1 MSLNNTPSANRLH
14 VALFGRRNSGKSSL
28 INALT
33 GQDTA
38 LVSDIPGTTTD
49 TVSKAME
56 IQGIGPCLFI
66 DTPGFDDEGELGE
79 MRIIRT
85 LKAIEQTDIALLLC
99 EDEAHEEEKKW
110 MKQLEEKNIPV
121 ILLLNKA
128 DIRKDIA
135 STLLRIEK
143 DCGQKP
149 LVISA
154 KERTGI
160 KKIHQAILEK
170 LPADFG
176 QQTITGNL
184 VKEGDLV
191 LLVMPQDIQAPKGR
205 LILPQVQTMRELLD
219 KKCLV
224 MSCTTDQIAS
234 TLQALSRPPK
244 LIITDSQVFHT
255 VYEQKPADSLLTSFS
270 VLMAGYKGDI
280 HYYIED
286 LPHFI
291 VPWHYHPAIEIMYI
305 TRGIGTRFV
314 GDCIEQY
321 EEGDVCMIG
330 PNLPH
335 EWRNDDAY
343 FDKESGLRATCICL
357 FFKREIFDPNFIRLP
372 EMNNI
377 RDLIERSRRGLK
389 FTGNSKLEITR
400 FIRSSVNDVGVRKVT
415 NLLTLLELM
424 ATSTEYELLASV
436 GFTNSVNSEDFER
449 FNKVYKFLVKNF
461 ATSIRLE
468 EVSTL
473 VGLTPT
479 AFCRYFKERTKKT
492 FVEYLNE
499 MRIGYSKKLLLENKM
514 KISTISGEVGFP
526 NLSNFISQFKKVTG
540 MSPSQFQKQFGVK
553 AKQAI

>member
-1 MSLNNTPSANRLH
+1 M
-14 VALFGRRNSGKSSL
+14 
-28 INALT
+28 
-33 GQDTA
+33 
-38 LVSDIPGTTTD
+38 
-49 TVSKAME
+49 
-56 IQGIGPCLFI
+56 
-66 DTPGFDDEGELGE
+66 
-79 MRIIRT
+79 
-85 LKAIEQTDIALLLC
+85 
-99 EDEAHEEEKKW
+99 
-110 MKQLEEKNIPV
+110 
-121 ILLLNKA
+121 
-128 DIRKDIA
+128 
-135 STLLRIEK
+135 
-143 DCGQKP
+143 KP
-149 LVISA
+149 LY
-154 KERTGI
+154 
-160 KKIHQAILEK
+160 QD
-170 LPADFG
+170 LPFP
-176 QQTITGNL
+176 I
-184 VKEGDLV
+184 
-191 LLVMPQDIQAPKGR
+191 
-205 LILPQVQTMRELLD
+205 
-219 KKCLV
+219 
-224 MSCTTDQIAS
+224 
-234 TLQALSRPPK
+234 
-244 LIITDSQVFHT
+244 DSH
-255 VYEQKPADSLLTSFS
+255 
-270 VLMAGYKGDI
+270 I

-461 ATSIRLE
+461 APSIRLE

>member
-1 MSLNNTPSANRLH
+1 M
-14 VALFGRRNSGKSSL
+14 
-28 INALT
+28 
-33 GQDTA
+33 
-38 LVSDIPGTTTD
+38 
-49 TVSKAME
+49 
-56 IQGIGPCLFI
+56 
-66 DTPGFDDEGELGE
+66 
-79 MRIIRT
+79 
-85 LKAIEQTDIALLLC
+85 
-99 EDEAHEEEKKW
+99 
-110 MKQLEEKNIPV
+110 
-121 ILLLNKA
+121 
-128 DIRKDIA
+128 
-135 STLLRIEK
+135 
-143 DCGQKP
+143 KP
-149 LVISA
+149 LY
-154 KERTGI
+154 
-160 KKIHQAILEK
+160 QD
-170 LPADFG
+170 LPFP
-176 QQTITGNL
+176 I
-184 VKEGDLV
+184 
-191 LLVMPQDIQAPKGR
+191 
-205 LILPQVQTMRELLD
+205 
-219 KKCLV
+219 
-224 MSCTTDQIAS
+224 
-234 TLQALSRPPK
+234 
-244 LIITDSQVFHT
+244 DSH
-255 VYEQKPADSLLTSFS
+255 
-270 VLMAGYKGDI
+270 I

-291 VPWHYHPAIEIMYI
+291 GPWHYHPAIEIMYI

>member
-1 MSLNNTPSANRLH
+1 M
-14 VALFGRRNSGKSSL
+14 
-28 INALT
+28 
-33 GQDTA
+33 
-38 LVSDIPGTTTD
+38 
-49 TVSKAME
+49 
-56 IQGIGPCLFI
+56 
-66 DTPGFDDEGELGE
+66 
-79 MRIIRT
+79 
-85 LKAIEQTDIALLLC
+85 
-99 EDEAHEEEKKW
+99 
-110 MKQLEEKNIPV
+110 
-121 ILLLNKA
+121 
-128 DIRKDIA
+128 
-135 STLLRIEK
+135 
-143 DCGQKP
+143 KP
-149 LVISA
+149 LY
-154 KERTGI
+154 
-160 KKIHQAILEK
+160 QD
-170 LPADFG
+170 LPFP
-176 QQTITGNL
+176 I
-184 VKEGDLV
+184 
-191 LLVMPQDIQAPKGR
+191 
-205 LILPQVQTMRELLD
+205 
-219 KKCLV
+219 
-224 MSCTTDQIAS
+224 
-234 TLQALSRPPK
+234 
-244 LIITDSQVFHT
+244 DSH
-255 VYEQKPADSLLTSFS
+255 
-270 VLMAGYKGDI
+270 I

-389 FTGNSKLEITR
+389 FTGKSKLEITR

-424 ATSTEYELLASV
+424 PTSTEYELLASV

>member
-1 MSLNNTPSANRLH
+1 M
-14 VALFGRRNSGKSSL
+14 
-28 INALT
+28 
-33 GQDTA
+33 
-38 LVSDIPGTTTD
+38 
-49 TVSKAME
+49 
-56 IQGIGPCLFI
+56 
-66 DTPGFDDEGELGE
+66 
-79 MRIIRT
+79 
-85 LKAIEQTDIALLLC
+85 
-99 EDEAHEEEKKW
+99 
-110 MKQLEEKNIPV
+110 
-121 ILLLNKA
+121 
-128 DIRKDIA
+128 
-135 STLLRIEK
+135 
-143 DCGQKP
+143 KP
-149 LVISA
+149 LY
-154 KERTGI
+154 
-160 KKIHQAILEK
+160 QD
-170 LPADFG
+170 LPFP
-176 QQTITGNL
+176 I
-184 VKEGDLV
+184 
-191 LLVMPQDIQAPKGR
+191 
-205 LILPQVQTMRELLD
+205 
-219 KKCLV
+219 
-224 MSCTTDQIAS
+224 
-234 TLQALSRPPK
+234 
-244 LIITDSQVFHT
+244 DSH
-255 VYEQKPADSLLTSFS
+255 
-270 VLMAGYKGDI
+270 I

-335 EWRNDDAY
+335 EWSNDDAY

-389 FTGNSKLEITR
+389 FTGKSKLEITR

>member
-1 MSLNNTPSANRLH
+1 M
-14 VALFGRRNSGKSSL
+14 
-28 INALT
+28 
-33 GQDTA
+33 
-38 LVSDIPGTTTD
+38 
-49 TVSKAME
+49 
-56 IQGIGPCLFI
+56 
-66 DTPGFDDEGELGE
+66 
-79 MRIIRT
+79 
-85 LKAIEQTDIALLLC
+85 
-99 EDEAHEEEKKW
+99 
-110 MKQLEEKNIPV
+110 
-121 ILLLNKA
+121 
-128 DIRKDIA
+128 
-135 STLLRIEK
+135 
-143 DCGQKP
+143 KP
-149 LVISA
+149 LY
-154 KERTGI
+154 
-160 KKIHQAILEK
+160 QD
-170 LPADFG
+170 LPFP
-176 QQTITGNL
+176 I
-184 VKEGDLV
+184 
-191 LLVMPQDIQAPKGR
+191 
-205 LILPQVQTMRELLD
+205 
-219 KKCLV
+219 
-224 MSCTTDQIAS
+224 
-234 TLQALSRPPK
+234 
-244 LIITDSQVFHT
+244 DSH
-255 VYEQKPADSLLTSFS
+255 
-270 VLMAGYKGDI
+270 I

-330 PNLPH
+330 PNLAH

>member
-1 MSLNNTPSANRLH
+1 M
-14 VALFGRRNSGKSSL
+14 
-28 INALT
+28 
-33 GQDTA
+33 
-38 LVSDIPGTTTD
+38 
-49 TVSKAME
+49 
-56 IQGIGPCLFI
+56 
-66 DTPGFDDEGELGE
+66 
-79 MRIIRT
+79 
-85 LKAIEQTDIALLLC
+85 
-99 EDEAHEEEKKW
+99 
-110 MKQLEEKNIPV
+110 
-121 ILLLNKA
+121 
-128 DIRKDIA
+128 
-135 STLLRIEK
+135 
-143 DCGQKP
+143 KP
-149 LVISA
+149 LY
-154 KERTGI
+154 
-160 KKIHQAILEK
+160 QD
-170 LPADFG
+170 LPFP
-176 QQTITGNL
+176 I
-184 VKEGDLV
+184 
-191 LLVMPQDIQAPKGR
+191 
-205 LILPQVQTMRELLD
+205 
-219 KKCLV
+219 
-224 MSCTTDQIAS
+224 
-234 TLQALSRPPK
+234 
-244 LIITDSQVFHT
+244 DSH
-255 VYEQKPADSLLTSFS
+255 
-270 VLMAGYKGDI
+270 I

-343 FDKESGLRATCICL
+343 FDKESGLRATCIWL

-389 FTGNSKLEITR
+389 FTGKSKLEITR

>member
-1 MSLNNTPSANRLH
+1 M
-14 VALFGRRNSGKSSL
+14 
-28 INALT
+28 
-33 GQDTA
+33 
-38 LVSDIPGTTTD
+38 
-49 TVSKAME
+49 
-56 IQGIGPCLFI
+56 
-66 DTPGFDDEGELGE
+66 
-79 MRIIRT
+79 
-85 LKAIEQTDIALLLC
+85 
-99 EDEAHEEEKKW
+99 
-110 MKQLEEKNIPV
+110 
-121 ILLLNKA
+121 
-128 DIRKDIA
+128 
-135 STLLRIEK
+135 
-143 DCGQKP
+143 KP
-149 LVISA
+149 LY
-154 KERTGI
+154 
-160 KKIHQAILEK
+160 QD
-170 LPADFG
+170 LPFP
-176 QQTITGNL
+176 I
-184 VKEGDLV
+184 
-191 LLVMPQDIQAPKGR
+191 
-205 LILPQVQTMRELLD
+205 
-219 KKCLV
+219 
-224 MSCTTDQIAS
+224 
-234 TLQALSRPPK
+234 
-244 LIITDSQVFHT
+244 DSH
-255 VYEQKPADSLLTSFS
+255 
-270 VLMAGYKGDI
+270 I

-540 MSPSQFQKQFGVK
+540 RSPSQFQKQFGVK

>member
-1 MSLNNTPSANRLH
+1 M
-14 VALFGRRNSGKSSL
+14 
-28 INALT
+28 
-33 GQDTA
+33 
-38 LVSDIPGTTTD
+38 
-49 TVSKAME
+49 
-56 IQGIGPCLFI
+56 
-66 DTPGFDDEGELGE
+66 
-79 MRIIRT
+79 
-85 LKAIEQTDIALLLC
+85 
-99 EDEAHEEEKKW
+99 
-110 MKQLEEKNIPV
+110 
-121 ILLLNKA
+121 
-128 DIRKDIA
+128 
-135 STLLRIEK
+135 
-143 DCGQKP
+143 KP
-149 LVISA
+149 LY
-154 KERTGI
+154 
-160 KKIHQAILEK
+160 QD
-170 LPADFG
+170 LPFP
-176 QQTITGNL
+176 I
-184 VKEGDLV
+184 
-191 LLVMPQDIQAPKGR
+191 
-205 LILPQVQTMRELLD
+205 
-219 KKCLV
+219 
-224 MSCTTDQIAS
+224 
-234 TLQALSRPPK
+234 
-244 LIITDSQVFHT
+244 DSH
-255 VYEQKPADSLLTSFS
+255 
-270 VLMAGYKGDI
+270 I

-389 FTGNSKLEITR
+389 FTGKSKLEITR

-526 NLSNFISQFKKVTG
+526 NLSNLISQFKKVTG

>member
-1 MSLNNTPSANRLH
+1 M
-14 VALFGRRNSGKSSL
+14 
-28 INALT
+28 
-33 GQDTA
+33 
-38 LVSDIPGTTTD
+38 
-49 TVSKAME
+49 
-56 IQGIGPCLFI
+56 
-66 DTPGFDDEGELGE
+66 
-79 MRIIRT
+79 
-85 LKAIEQTDIALLLC
+85 
-99 EDEAHEEEKKW
+99 
-110 MKQLEEKNIPV
+110 
-121 ILLLNKA
+121 
-128 DIRKDIA
+128 
-135 STLLRIEK
+135 
-143 DCGQKP
+143 KP
-149 LVISA
+149 LY
-154 KERTGI
+154 
-160 KKIHQAILEK
+160 QD
-170 LPADFG
+170 LPFP
-176 QQTITGNL
+176 I
-184 VKEGDLV
+184 
-191 LLVMPQDIQAPKGR
+191 
-205 LILPQVQTMRELLD
+205 
-219 KKCLV
+219 
-224 MSCTTDQIAS
+224 
-234 TLQALSRPPK
+234 
-244 LIITDSQVFHT
+244 DSH
-255 VYEQKPADSLLTSFS
+255 
-270 VLMAGYKGDI
+270 I

-389 FTGNSKLEITR
+389 FTGNSKLEIIR

>member
-1 MSLNNTPSANRLH
+1 M
-14 VALFGRRNSGKSSL
+14 
-28 INALT
+28 
-33 GQDTA
+33 
-38 LVSDIPGTTTD
+38 
-49 TVSKAME
+49 
-56 IQGIGPCLFI
+56 
-66 DTPGFDDEGELGE
+66 
-79 MRIIRT
+79 
-85 LKAIEQTDIALLLC
+85 
-99 EDEAHEEEKKW
+99 
-110 MKQLEEKNIPV
+110 
-121 ILLLNKA
+121 
-128 DIRKDIA
+128 
-135 STLLRIEK
+135 
-143 DCGQKP
+143 KP
-149 LVISA
+149 LY
-154 KERTGI
+154 
-160 KKIHQAILEK
+160 QD
-170 LPADFG
+170 LPFP
-176 QQTITGNL
+176 I
-184 VKEGDLV
+184 
-191 LLVMPQDIQAPKGR
+191 
-205 LILPQVQTMRELLD
+205 
-219 KKCLV
+219 
-224 MSCTTDQIAS
+224 
-234 TLQALSRPPK
+234 
-244 LIITDSQVFHT
+244 DSH
-255 VYEQKPADSLLTSFS
+255 
-270 VLMAGYKGDI
+270 I

-291 VPWHYHPAIEIMYI
+291 APWHYHPAIEIMYI

>member
-1 MSLNNTPSANRLH
+1 M
-14 VALFGRRNSGKSSL
+14 
-28 INALT
+28 
-33 GQDTA
+33 
-38 LVSDIPGTTTD
+38 
-49 TVSKAME
+49 
-56 IQGIGPCLFI
+56 
-66 DTPGFDDEGELGE
+66 
-79 MRIIRT
+79 
-85 LKAIEQTDIALLLC
+85 
-99 EDEAHEEEKKW
+99 
-110 MKQLEEKNIPV
+110 
-121 ILLLNKA
+121 
-128 DIRKDIA
+128 
-135 STLLRIEK
+135 
-143 DCGQKP
+143 KP
-149 LVISA
+149 LY
-154 KERTGI
+154 
-160 KKIHQAILEK
+160 QD
-170 LPADFG
+170 LPFP
-176 QQTITGNL
+176 I
-184 VKEGDLV
+184 
-191 LLVMPQDIQAPKGR
+191 
-205 LILPQVQTMRELLD
+205 
-219 KKCLV
+219 
-224 MSCTTDQIAS
+224 
-234 TLQALSRPPK
+234 
-244 LIITDSQVFHT
+244 DSH
-255 VYEQKPADSLLTSFS
+255 
-270 VLMAGYKGDI
+270 I

-389 FTGNSKLEITR
+389 FTGKSKLEITR

-526 NLSNFISQFKKVTG
+526 NLSNFISQFKTVTG

>member
-1 MSLNNTPSANRLH
+1 M
-14 VALFGRRNSGKSSL
+14 
-28 INALT
+28 
-33 GQDTA
+33 
-38 LVSDIPGTTTD
+38 
-49 TVSKAME
+49 
-56 IQGIGPCLFI
+56 
-66 DTPGFDDEGELGE
+66 
-79 MRIIRT
+79 
-85 LKAIEQTDIALLLC
+85 
-99 EDEAHEEEKKW
+99 
-110 MKQLEEKNIPV
+110 
-121 ILLLNKA
+121 
-128 DIRKDIA
+128 
-135 STLLRIEK
+135 
-143 DCGQKP
+143 KP
-149 LVISA
+149 LY
-154 KERTGI
+154 
-160 KKIHQAILEK
+160 
-170 LPADFG
+170 
-176 QQTITGNL
+176 
-184 VKEGDLV
+184 
-191 LLVMPQDIQAPKGR
+191 QD
-205 LILPQVQTMRELLD
+205 
-219 KKCLV
+219 
-224 MSCTTDQIAS
+224 
-234 TLQALSRPPK
+234 PPFP
-244 LIITDSQVFHT
+244 IDSH
-255 VYEQKPADSLLTSFS
+255 
-270 VLMAGYKGDI
+270 I

>member
-1 MSLNNTPSANRLH
+1 M
-14 VALFGRRNSGKSSL
+14 
-28 INALT
+28 
-33 GQDTA
+33 
-38 LVSDIPGTTTD
+38 
-49 TVSKAME
+49 
-56 IQGIGPCLFI
+56 
-66 DTPGFDDEGELGE
+66 
-79 MRIIRT
+79 
-85 LKAIEQTDIALLLC
+85 
-99 EDEAHEEEKKW
+99 
-110 MKQLEEKNIPV
+110 
-121 ILLLNKA
+121 
-128 DIRKDIA
+128 
-135 STLLRIEK
+135 
-143 DCGQKP
+143 KP
-149 LVISA
+149 LY
-154 KERTGI
+154 
-160 KKIHQAILEK
+160 QD
-170 LPADFG
+170 LPFP
-176 QQTITGNL
+176 I
-184 VKEGDLV
+184 
-191 LLVMPQDIQAPKGR
+191 
-205 LILPQVQTMRELLD
+205 
-219 KKCLV
+219 
-224 MSCTTDQIAS
+224 
-234 TLQALSRPPK
+234 
-244 LIITDSQVFHT
+244 DSH
-255 VYEQKPADSLLTSFS
+255 
-270 VLMAGYKGDI
+270 I

-514 KISTISGEVGFP
+514 KISTISEEVGFP

>member
-1 MSLNNTPSANRLH
+1 M
-14 VALFGRRNSGKSSL
+14 
-28 INALT
+28 
-33 GQDTA
+33 
-38 LVSDIPGTTTD
+38 
-49 TVSKAME
+49 
-56 IQGIGPCLFI
+56 
-66 DTPGFDDEGELGE
+66 
-79 MRIIRT
+79 
-85 LKAIEQTDIALLLC
+85 
-99 EDEAHEEEKKW
+99 
-110 MKQLEEKNIPV
+110 
-121 ILLLNKA
+121 
-128 DIRKDIA
+128 
-135 STLLRIEK
+135 
-143 DCGQKP
+143 KP
-149 LVISA
+149 LY
-154 KERTGI
+154 
-160 KKIHQAILEK
+160 QD
-170 LPADFG
+170 LPFP
-176 QQTITGNL
+176 I
-184 VKEGDLV
+184 
-191 LLVMPQDIQAPKGR
+191 
-205 LILPQVQTMRELLD
+205 
-219 KKCLV
+219 
-224 MSCTTDQIAS
+224 
-234 TLQALSRPPK
+234 
-244 LIITDSQVFHT
+244 DSH
-255 VYEQKPADSLLTSFS
+255 
-270 VLMAGYKGDI
+270 I

-335 EWRNDDAY
+335 ERRNDDAY

>member
-1 MSLNNTPSANRLH
+1 M
-14 VALFGRRNSGKSSL
+14 
-28 INALT
+28 
-33 GQDTA
+33 
-38 LVSDIPGTTTD
+38 
-49 TVSKAME
+49 
-56 IQGIGPCLFI
+56 
-66 DTPGFDDEGELGE
+66 
-79 MRIIRT
+79 
-85 LKAIEQTDIALLLC
+85 
-99 EDEAHEEEKKW
+99 
-110 MKQLEEKNIPV
+110 
-121 ILLLNKA
+121 
-128 DIRKDIA
+128 
-135 STLLRIEK
+135 
-143 DCGQKP
+143 KP
-149 LVISA
+149 LD
-154 KERTGI
+154 
-160 KKIHQAILEK
+160 QD
-170 LPADFG
+170 LPYP
-176 QQTITGNL
+176 I
-184 VKEGDLV
+184 
-191 LLVMPQDIQAPKGR
+191 
-205 LILPQVQTMRELLD
+205 
-219 KKCLV
+219 
-224 MSCTTDQIAS
+224 
-234 TLQALSRPPK
+234 
-244 LIITDSQVFHT
+244 DSH
-255 VYEQKPADSLLTSFS
+255 
-270 VLMAGYKGDI
+270 I

-335 EWRNDDAY
+335 EWRNNDAY

>member
-1 MSLNNTPSANRLH
+1 M
-14 VALFGRRNSGKSSL
+14 
-28 INALT
+28 
-33 GQDTA
+33 
-38 LVSDIPGTTTD
+38 
-49 TVSKAME
+49 
-56 IQGIGPCLFI
+56 
-66 DTPGFDDEGELGE
+66 
-79 MRIIRT
+79 
-85 LKAIEQTDIALLLC
+85 
-99 EDEAHEEEKKW
+99 
-110 MKQLEEKNIPV
+110 
-121 ILLLNKA
+121 
-128 DIRKDIA
+128 
-135 STLLRIEK
+135 
-143 DCGQKP
+143 KP
-149 LVISA
+149 LY
-154 KERTGI
+154 
-160 KKIHQAILEK
+160 QD
-170 LPADFG
+170 LPFP
-176 QQTITGNL
+176 I
-184 VKEGDLV
+184 
-191 LLVMPQDIQAPKGR
+191 
-205 LILPQVQTMRELLD
+205 
-219 KKCLV
+219 
-224 MSCTTDQIAS
+224 
-234 TLQALSRPPK
+234 
-244 LIITDSQVFHT
+244 DSH
-255 VYEQKPADSLLTSFS
+255 
-270 VLMAGYKGDI
+270 I

-415 NLLTLLELM
+415 NFLTLLELM

>member
-1 MSLNNTPSANRLH
+1 M
-14 VALFGRRNSGKSSL
+14 
-28 INALT
+28 
-33 GQDTA
+33 
-38 LVSDIPGTTTD
+38 
-49 TVSKAME
+49 
-56 IQGIGPCLFI
+56 
-66 DTPGFDDEGELGE
+66 
-79 MRIIRT
+79 
-85 LKAIEQTDIALLLC
+85 
-99 EDEAHEEEKKW
+99 
-110 MKQLEEKNIPV
+110 
-121 ILLLNKA
+121 
-128 DIRKDIA
+128 
-135 STLLRIEK
+135 
-143 DCGQKP
+143 KP
-149 LVISA
+149 LY
-154 KERTGI
+154 
-160 KKIHQAILEK
+160 QD
-170 LPADFG
+170 LPFP
-176 QQTITGNL
+176 I
-184 VKEGDLV
+184 
-191 LLVMPQDIQAPKGR
+191 
-205 LILPQVQTMRELLD
+205 
-219 KKCLV
+219 
-224 MSCTTDQIAS
+224 
-234 TLQALSRPPK
+234 
-244 LIITDSQVFHT
+244 DSH
-255 VYEQKPADSLLTSFS
+255 
-270 VLMAGYKGDI
+270 I

-291 VPWHYHPAIEIMYI
+291 VPLHYHPAIEIMYI

>member
-1 MSLNNTPSANRLH
+1 M
-14 VALFGRRNSGKSSL
+14 
-28 INALT
+28 
-33 GQDTA
+33 
-38 LVSDIPGTTTD
+38 
-49 TVSKAME
+49 
-56 IQGIGPCLFI
+56 
-66 DTPGFDDEGELGE
+66 
-79 MRIIRT
+79 
-85 LKAIEQTDIALLLC
+85 
-99 EDEAHEEEKKW
+99 
-110 MKQLEEKNIPV
+110 
-121 ILLLNKA
+121 
-128 DIRKDIA
+128 
-135 STLLRIEK
+135 
-143 DCGQKP
+143 KP
-149 LVISA
+149 LY
-154 KERTGI
+154 
-160 KKIHQAILEK
+160 QD
-170 LPADFG
+170 LPFP
-176 QQTITGNL
+176 I
-184 VKEGDLV
+184 
-191 LLVMPQDIQAPKGR
+191 
-205 LILPQVQTMRELLD
+205 
-219 KKCLV
+219 
-224 MSCTTDQIAS
+224 
-234 TLQALSRPPK
+234 
-244 LIITDSQVFHT
+244 DSH
-255 VYEQKPADSLLTSFS
+255 
-270 VLMAGYKGDI
+270 I

-389 FTGNSKLEITR
+389 FTGKSKLEITR

-424 ATSTEYELLASV
+424 ATSTEYKLLASV

>member
-1 MSLNNTPSANRLH
+1 M
-14 VALFGRRNSGKSSL
+14 
-28 INALT
+28 
-33 GQDTA
+33 
-38 LVSDIPGTTTD
+38 
-49 TVSKAME
+49 
-56 IQGIGPCLFI
+56 
-66 DTPGFDDEGELGE
+66 
-79 MRIIRT
+79 
-85 LKAIEQTDIALLLC
+85 
-99 EDEAHEEEKKW
+99 
-110 MKQLEEKNIPV
+110 
-121 ILLLNKA
+121 
-128 DIRKDIA
+128 
-135 STLLRIEK
+135 
-143 DCGQKP
+143 KP
-149 LVISA
+149 LYQDLPFPIDSH
-154 KERTGI
+154 
-160 KKIHQAILEK
+160 IH
-170 LPADFG
+170 
-176 QQTITGNL
+176 
-184 VKEGDLV
+184 
-191 LLVMPQDIQAPKGR
+191 
-205 LILPQVQTMRELLD
+205 
-219 KKCLV
+219 
-224 MSCTTDQIAS
+224 
-234 TLQALSRPPK
+234 
-244 LIITDSQVFHT
+244 II
-255 VYEQKPADSLLTSFS
+255 
-270 VLMAGYKGDI
+270 
-280 HYYIED
+280 IED

-377 RDLIERSRRGLK
+377 RDLIERARRGLK

-400 FIRSSVNDVGVRKVT
+400 FIRSSVSDVGVRKVT

>member
-1 MSLNNTPSANRLH
+1 M
-14 VALFGRRNSGKSSL
+14 
-28 INALT
+28 
-33 GQDTA
+33 
-38 LVSDIPGTTTD
+38 
-49 TVSKAME
+49 
-56 IQGIGPCLFI
+56 
-66 DTPGFDDEGELGE
+66 
-79 MRIIRT
+79 
-85 LKAIEQTDIALLLC
+85 
-99 EDEAHEEEKKW
+99 
-110 MKQLEEKNIPV
+110 
-121 ILLLNKA
+121 
-128 DIRKDIA
+128 
-135 STLLRIEK
+135 
-143 DCGQKP
+143 KP
-149 LVISA
+149 LY
-154 KERTGI
+154 
-160 KKIHQAILEK
+160 QD
-170 LPADFG
+170 LPFP
-176 QQTITGNL
+176 I
-184 VKEGDLV
+184 
-191 LLVMPQDIQAPKGR
+191 
-205 LILPQVQTMRELLD
+205 
-219 KKCLV
+219 
-224 MSCTTDQIAS
+224 
-234 TLQALSRPPK
+234 
-244 LIITDSQVFHT
+244 DSH
-255 VYEQKPADSLLTSFS
+255 
-270 VLMAGYKGDI
+270 I

-449 FNKVYKFLVKNF
+449 FNKVYKFLAKNF

-492 FVEYLNE
+492 FVEHLNE

>member
-1 MSLNNTPSANRLH
+1 M
-14 VALFGRRNSGKSSL
+14 
-28 INALT
+28 
-33 GQDTA
+33 
-38 LVSDIPGTTTD
+38 
-49 TVSKAME
+49 
-56 IQGIGPCLFI
+56 
-66 DTPGFDDEGELGE
+66 
-79 MRIIRT
+79 
-85 LKAIEQTDIALLLC
+85 
-99 EDEAHEEEKKW
+99 
-110 MKQLEEKNIPV
+110 
-121 ILLLNKA
+121 
-128 DIRKDIA
+128 
-135 STLLRIEK
+135 
-143 DCGQKP
+143 KP
-149 LVISA
+149 LY
-154 KERTGI
+154 
-160 KKIHQAILEK
+160 QD
-170 LPADFG
+170 LPFP
-176 QQTITGNL
+176 I
-184 VKEGDLV
+184 
-191 LLVMPQDIQAPKGR
+191 
-205 LILPQVQTMRELLD
+205 
-219 KKCLV
+219 
-224 MSCTTDQIAS
+224 
-234 TLQALSRPPK
+234 
-244 LIITDSQVFHT
+244 DSH
-255 VYEQKPADSLLTSFS
+255 
-270 VLMAGYKGDI
+270 I

-357 FFKREIFDPNFIRLP
+357 FFKHEIFDPNFIRLP

>member
-1 MSLNNTPSANRLH
+1 M
-14 VALFGRRNSGKSSL
+14 
-28 INALT
+28 
-33 GQDTA
+33 
-38 LVSDIPGTTTD
+38 
-49 TVSKAME
+49 
-56 IQGIGPCLFI
+56 
-66 DTPGFDDEGELGE
+66 
-79 MRIIRT
+79 
-85 LKAIEQTDIALLLC
+85 
-99 EDEAHEEEKKW
+99 
-110 MKQLEEKNIPV
+110 
-121 ILLLNKA
+121 
-128 DIRKDIA
+128 
-135 STLLRIEK
+135 
-143 DCGQKP
+143 KP
-149 LVISA
+149 LY
-154 KERTGI
+154 
-160 KKIHQAILEK
+160 QD
-170 LPADFG
+170 LPFP
-176 QQTITGNL
+176 I
-184 VKEGDLV
+184 
-191 LLVMPQDIQAPKGR
+191 
-205 LILPQVQTMRELLD
+205 
-219 KKCLV
+219 
-224 MSCTTDQIAS
+224 
-234 TLQALSRPPK
+234 
-244 LIITDSQVFHT
+244 DSH
-255 VYEQKPADSLLTSFS
+255 
-270 VLMAGYKGDI
+270 I

-400 FIRSSVNDVGVRKVT
+400 FIRSSGNAVGVRKVT

>member
-1 MSLNNTPSANRLH
+1 M
-14 VALFGRRNSGKSSL
+14 
-28 INALT
+28 
-33 GQDTA
+33 
-38 LVSDIPGTTTD
+38 
-49 TVSKAME
+49 
-56 IQGIGPCLFI
+56 
-66 DTPGFDDEGELGE
+66 
-79 MRIIRT
+79 
-85 LKAIEQTDIALLLC
+85 
-99 EDEAHEEEKKW
+99 
-110 MKQLEEKNIPV
+110 
-121 ILLLNKA
+121 
-128 DIRKDIA
+128 
-135 STLLRIEK
+135 
-143 DCGQKP
+143 KP
-149 LVISA
+149 LY
-154 KERTGI
+154 
-160 KKIHQAILEK
+160 QD
-170 LPADFG
+170 LPFP
-176 QQTITGNL
+176 I
-184 VKEGDLV
+184 
-191 LLVMPQDIQAPKGR
+191 
-205 LILPQVQTMRELLD
+205 
-219 KKCLV
+219 
-224 MSCTTDQIAS
+224 
-234 TLQALSRPPK
+234 
-244 LIITDSQVFHT
+244 DSH
-255 VYEQKPADSLLTSFS
+255 
-270 VLMAGYKGDI
+270 I

-305 TRGIGTRFV
+305 TRVIGTRFV

>member
-1 MSLNNTPSANRLH
+1 M
-14 VALFGRRNSGKSSL
+14 
-28 INALT
+28 
-33 GQDTA
+33 
-38 LVSDIPGTTTD
+38 
-49 TVSKAME
+49 
-56 IQGIGPCLFI
+56 
-66 DTPGFDDEGELGE
+66 
-79 MRIIRT
+79 
-85 LKAIEQTDIALLLC
+85 
-99 EDEAHEEEKKW
+99 
-110 MKQLEEKNIPV
+110 
-121 ILLLNKA
+121 
-128 DIRKDIA
+128 
-135 STLLRIEK
+135 
-143 DCGQKP
+143 KP
-149 LVISA
+149 LY
-154 KERTGI
+154 
-160 KKIHQAILEK
+160 QD
-170 LPADFG
+170 LPFP
-176 QQTITGNL
+176 I
-184 VKEGDLV
+184 
-191 LLVMPQDIQAPKGR
+191 
-205 LILPQVQTMRELLD
+205 
-219 KKCLV
+219 
-224 MSCTTDQIAS
+224 
-234 TLQALSRPPK
+234 
-244 LIITDSQVFHT
+244 DSH
-255 VYEQKPADSLLTSFS
+255 
-270 VLMAGYKGDI
+270 I

-389 FTGNSKLEITR
+389 FTGKSKLEITR

-479 AFCRYFKERTKKT
+479 AFCRYSKERTKKT

>member
-1 MSLNNTPSANRLH
+1 M
-14 VALFGRRNSGKSSL
+14 
-28 INALT
+28 
-33 GQDTA
+33 
-38 LVSDIPGTTTD
+38 
-49 TVSKAME
+49 
-56 IQGIGPCLFI
+56 
-66 DTPGFDDEGELGE
+66 
-79 MRIIRT
+79 
-85 LKAIEQTDIALLLC
+85 
-99 EDEAHEEEKKW
+99 
-110 MKQLEEKNIPV
+110 
-121 ILLLNKA
+121 
-128 DIRKDIA
+128 
-135 STLLRIEK
+135 
-143 DCGQKP
+143 KP
-149 LVISA
+149 LY
-154 KERTGI
+154 
-160 KKIHQAILEK
+160 QD
-170 LPADFG
+170 LPFP
-176 QQTITGNL
+176 I
-184 VKEGDLV
+184 
-191 LLVMPQDIQAPKGR
+191 
-205 LILPQVQTMRELLD
+205 
-219 KKCLV
+219 
-224 MSCTTDQIAS
+224 
-234 TLQALSRPPK
+234 
-244 LIITDSQVFHT
+244 DSH
-255 VYEQKPADSLLTSFS
+255 
-270 VLMAGYKGDI
+270 I

-389 FTGNSKLEITR
+389 FTGNLKLEITR

>member
-1 MSLNNTPSANRLH
+1 M
-14 VALFGRRNSGKSSL
+14 
-28 INALT
+28 
-33 GQDTA
+33 
-38 LVSDIPGTTTD
+38 
-49 TVSKAME
+49 
-56 IQGIGPCLFI
+56 
-66 DTPGFDDEGELGE
+66 
-79 MRIIRT
+79 
-85 LKAIEQTDIALLLC
+85 
-99 EDEAHEEEKKW
+99 
-110 MKQLEEKNIPV
+110 
-121 ILLLNKA
+121 
-128 DIRKDIA
+128 
-135 STLLRIEK
+135 
-143 DCGQKP
+143 KP
-149 LVISA
+149 LY
-154 KERTGI
+154 
-160 KKIHQAILEK
+160 QD
-170 LPADFG
+170 LPFP
-176 QQTITGNL
+176 I
-184 VKEGDLV
+184 
-191 LLVMPQDIQAPKGR
+191 
-205 LILPQVQTMRELLD
+205 
-219 KKCLV
+219 
-224 MSCTTDQIAS
+224 
-234 TLQALSRPPK
+234 
-244 LIITDSQVFHT
+244 DSH
-255 VYEQKPADSLLTSFS
+255 
-270 VLMAGYKGDI
+270 I

-526 NLSNFISQFKKVTG
+526 NLSSFISQFKKVTG

>member
-1 MSLNNTPSANRLH
+1 M
-14 VALFGRRNSGKSSL
+14 
-28 INALT
+28 
-33 GQDTA
+33 
-38 LVSDIPGTTTD
+38 
-49 TVSKAME
+49 
-56 IQGIGPCLFI
+56 
-66 DTPGFDDEGELGE
+66 
-79 MRIIRT
+79 
-85 LKAIEQTDIALLLC
+85 
-99 EDEAHEEEKKW
+99 
-110 MKQLEEKNIPV
+110 
-121 ILLLNKA
+121 
-128 DIRKDIA
+128 
-135 STLLRIEK
+135 
-143 DCGQKP
+143 KP
-149 LVISA
+149 LY
-154 KERTGI
+154 
-160 KKIHQAILEK
+160 QD
-170 LPADFG
+170 LPFP
-176 QQTITGNL
+176 I
-184 VKEGDLV
+184 
-191 LLVMPQDIQAPKGR
+191 
-205 LILPQVQTMRELLD
+205 
-219 KKCLV
+219 
-224 MSCTTDQIAS
+224 
-234 TLQALSRPPK
+234 
-244 LIITDSQVFHT
+244 DSH
-255 VYEQKPADSLLTSFS
+255 
-270 VLMAGYKGDI
+270 I

-343 FDKESGLRATCICL
+343 FGKESGLRGRCICL
-357 FFKREIFDPNFIRLP
+357 SFKREIFDPNFIRLP

-389 FTGNSKLEITR
+389 FTGKSKLEITR

>member
-1 MSLNNTPSANRLH
+1 M
-14 VALFGRRNSGKSSL
+14 
-28 INALT
+28 
-33 GQDTA
+33 
-38 LVSDIPGTTTD
+38 
-49 TVSKAME
+49 
-56 IQGIGPCLFI
+56 
-66 DTPGFDDEGELGE
+66 
-79 MRIIRT
+79 
-85 LKAIEQTDIALLLC
+85 
-99 EDEAHEEEKKW
+99 
-110 MKQLEEKNIPV
+110 
-121 ILLLNKA
+121 
-128 DIRKDIA
+128 
-135 STLLRIEK
+135 
-143 DCGQKP
+143 KP
-149 LVISA
+149 LY
-154 KERTGI
+154 
-160 KKIHQAILEK
+160 QD
-170 LPADFG
+170 LPFP
-176 QQTITGNL
+176 I
-184 VKEGDLV
+184 
-191 LLVMPQDIQAPKGR
+191 
-205 LILPQVQTMRELLD
+205 
-219 KKCLV
+219 
-224 MSCTTDQIAS
+224 
-234 TLQALSRPPK
+234 
-244 LIITDSQVFHT
+244 DSH
-255 VYEQKPADSLLTSFS
+255 
-270 VLMAGYKGDI
+270 I

-400 FIRSSVNDVGVRKVT
+400 FIRSSVNDVGV
-415 NLLTLLELM
+415 LELM